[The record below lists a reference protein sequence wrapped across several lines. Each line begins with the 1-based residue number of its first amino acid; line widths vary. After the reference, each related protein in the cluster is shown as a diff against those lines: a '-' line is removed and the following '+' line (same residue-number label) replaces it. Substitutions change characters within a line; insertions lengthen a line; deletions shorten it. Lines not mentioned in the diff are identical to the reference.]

1 MATYNSI
8 DTFRDPS
15 QIDILSTL
23 GKAQTYL
30 QQNYDTNVQE
40 TQSLINQYLGT
51 DLLRDV
57 DQKYLTE
64 RLGTLVEYVNQAG
77 TRNWTKKSVAKEIQ
91 GYIGQAIDENVMAAI
106 ASTQS
111 YRKQRAEIDHYKKAG
126 KGEWSL
132 QNEWMATQDL
142 ARYMS
147 SGQVGDYYRAG
158 TYTPYRDVSKKI
170 LDNIKVL
177 KEHGVDYVP
186 FSQEYGS
193 GGFFRM
199 VGTREVL
206 SPAKVQQYL
215 GAILDTSDMNQLY
228 IDGMYSLKDK
238 STDEI
243 KTMYKDLYETRN
255 KAIDNSIADLK
266 LELGNATK
274 KEDKDILNR
283 KIEALKEEKSSNDL
297 NMSKEL
303 SRENLVSSYYSQRFF
318 DNYSN
323 FLSFNRVK
331 DWKVDDSMFQL
342 YKEQNRQAEAEARL
356 KFDYD
361 KLNIETN
368 LAEQRLQMDMLKAGV
383 KKDATGKIVMD
394 PSSPFSGVGDGEI
407 PGVAVVDLNNDLSV
421 EENPNIV
428 GDNISRFNDAYA
440 KLNGPT
446 TYGTLRRI
454 VNSDPELKAM
464 YGGQSDAHL
473 VGLLINSPGK
483 SWKLRQ
489 ALIEDGYTGK
499 GDKNKHSGLIAN
511 IDNAVS
517 LKRGVSETVDKY
529 IKGSGGIF
537 SEVSKVA
544 DKMSDAA
551 SNFKENLDN
560 ALDNYYINNE
570 GNLTKNKAYSN
581 SRYSKLR
588 NEIAVLANEM
598 NYAEDNEKE
607 IWRRALYIKISES
620 GLSDKQQKAIR
631 KIVDNDTISV
641 ITPVTTS
648 SSVNGNPSN
657 AVRFVSKTQSF
668 FRNNR
673 QLSELGNSFLADIP
687 GVDIDKVNSNITE
700 QISAIKNASKNLN
713 DTVLKRGLRV
723 DFRTEESKN
732 LATRLRLSLPEEAQ
746 SLQVDEKSYIELS
759 PSDIDG
765 QYTVRV
771 SYKNSDGDY
780 EMSKPYQVSS
790 LNLPSNLVKK
800 LSTENSALNPYSV
813 KNEYA
818 VPVSSESVTLARNPQ
833 EVIHRKQGLP
843 PRLQAMRT
851 ESVHQIGLMKTIQ
864 NASHPDA
871 FNANIETITNMLQD
885 SYTVKMVKGPDSW
898 IQQVYDS
905 KGNLFRVIDS
915 GMTEYDPLT
924 LQTTF
929 DMIVGEAIM
938 NNALD
943 LTTL

>member
-158 TYTPYRDVSKKI
+158 AYTPYRDVSKKI

-228 IDGMYSLKDK
+228 IDGMYTLKDK

-303 SRENLVSSYYSQRFF
+303 SRENLVSIYYSQRFF

-407 PGVAVVDLNNDLSV
+407 PGVAVVDLNKDLSV

-551 SNFKENLDN
+551 LGYRTAVAFHGLGANGIDN
-560 ALDNYYINNE
+560 D
-570 GNLTKNKAYSN
+570 GNLKHIN
-581 SRYSKLR
+581 SIGNSKYLKLTR
-588 NEIAVLANEM
+588 EIGIIHNEM
-598 NYAEDNEKE
+598 IRANGSDKE
-607 IWRRALYIKISES
+607 IWRRALNIKLSES
-620 GLSDKQQKAIR
+620 GLTGKQQKA
-631 KIVDNDTISV
+631 VLDAISPMERNSHLAKLSGV
-641 ITPVTTS
+641 L
-648 SSVNGNPSN
+648 NN
-657 AVRFVSKTQSF
+657 QSM
-668 FRNNR
+668 
-673 QLSELGNSFLADIP
+673 SDLGNSFLADIP
-687 GVDIDKVNSNITE
+687 GVDIDKVKSNITE

-780 EMSKPYQVSS
+780 DMSKPYQVSS

-818 VPVSSESVTLARNPQ
+818 VPISSESVTLARNPQ
-833 EVIHRKQGLP
+833 EVIQRKQGLP

-851 ESVHQIGLMKTIQ
+851 PSVNQIGLMKTIQ
-864 NASHPDA
+864 NSSHPDA